1 MLSIFHVVSKPRNV
15 DMTWNSGGFVDIGT
29 KNGSIYFWFLVCFNG
44 DRVGTALK
52 LTEQLAFT

>member
-1 MLSIFHVVSKPRNV
+1 
-15 DMTWNSGGFVDIGT
+15 MTWNSGGFVDIGT